1 MANELIERLRDAE
14 LYDLDGWE
22 SGLPL
27 DAAHALEAADRMAD
41 ALADVFR
48 APEMTGKLSWIDRTA
63 EALTAY
69 RATQKDD

>member
-1 MANELIERLRDAE
+1 VANELIERLRDAE

-41 ALADVFR
+41 AIEAYFNGDVGSAWKLDVEDTLA
-48 APEMTGKLSWIDRTA
+48 
-63 EALTAY
+63 AY